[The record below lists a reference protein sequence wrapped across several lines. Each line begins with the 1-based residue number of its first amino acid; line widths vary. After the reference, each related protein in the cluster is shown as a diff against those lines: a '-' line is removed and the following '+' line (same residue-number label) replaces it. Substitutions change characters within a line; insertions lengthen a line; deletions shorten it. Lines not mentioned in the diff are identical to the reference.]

1 MEPSTGRGD
10 IEENEI
16 ETDGSSNNNGG
27 GNVVG
32 DDVFRVPVG
41 GTAEMRC
48 VLTGI
53 HLLFSPIPDNFVNN
67 ILKIVLQ
74 DLSKVSTW
82 IGFEVMVALFLP
94 TRTFV
99 TECSTSAMYK
109 RMLLEFI
116 RASVLVLRATQFS
129 ALIAALK
136 LLVRFTSLAFLSL
149 VVTDYWALSKLCL
162 PMIRRSLRSFQ

>member
-16 ETDGSSNNNGG
+16 ETDGSSSNNGG

-53 HLLFSPIPDNFVNN
+53 NLLLYQIADKFV
-67 ILKIVLQ
+67 I
-74 DLSKVSTW
+74 
-82 IGFEVMVALFLP
+82 
-94 TRTFV
+94 
-99 TECSTSAMYK
+99 
-109 RMLLEFI
+109 
-116 RASVLVLRATQFS
+116 
-129 ALIAALK
+129 
-136 LLVRFTSLAFLSL
+136 
-149 VVTDYWALSKLCL
+149 
-162 PMIRRSLRSFQ
+162 